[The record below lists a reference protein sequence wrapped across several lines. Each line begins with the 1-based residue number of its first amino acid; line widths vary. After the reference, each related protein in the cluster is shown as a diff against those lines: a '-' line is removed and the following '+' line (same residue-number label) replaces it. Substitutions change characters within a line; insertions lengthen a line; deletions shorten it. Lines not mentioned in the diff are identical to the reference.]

1 VTFSSEV
8 AREQFHKLPTEVQVT
23 YARLEEFLANTG
35 KYLQCHAVT
44 TDLKTRLD
52 VLVCISE
59 KLYNTPASAD

>member
-1 VTFSSEV
+1 MIFSSEV

-23 YARLEEFLANTG
+23 YARLEEYLANTG

-44 TDLKTRLD
+44 TDHKTKLD

-59 KLYNTPASAD
+59 KLYYPASTTD

>member
-1 VTFSSEV
+1 MTFSSEL

-23 YARLEEFLANTG
+23 YSRLEEYLANTG

-44 TDLKTRLD
+44 TDLKTKLD

-59 KLYNTPASAD
+59 KLYNTSGSTD